1 MPEGDTIHH
10 AAGRI
15 REVLQDRIPREI

>member
-10 AAGRI
+10 AARRI
-15 REVLQDRIPREI
+15 RAVLQDRVPE